1 MLEKTANNSGND
13 QTEDVISIT
22 TDNIDRFFNMT
33 KDEVRRYFGD
43 NYKIG
48 GLGEGGFEYHHS
60 EDTGLRFAWEDDTL
74 SFIFI
79 WPPNNFN
86 VNGARVGMDFMQIQ
100 EHLGSA
106 EIIETWIEHPEN
118 VAYKLE
124 YIIGK
129 CTYSFYST
137 EFDGNNSQLNITL
150 NN

>member
-1 MLEKTANNSGND
+1 MNITPDDIEK
-13 QTEDVISIT
+13 
-22 TDNIDRFFNMT
+22 FFGMT

-79 WPPNNFN
+79 WPPNNFE
-86 VNGARVGMDFMQIQ
+86 VNGARVGMDFTQIQ
-100 EHLGSA
+100 EYLGSA

-118 VAYKLE
+118 VAYKIE

-137 EFDGNNSQLNITL
+137 EFNGNNSQLNVL
-150 NN
+150 LSNGSM